1 MKSYISIDNTTNKIS
16 IDLNFFN
23 RLFIKKPP
31 KAEKLTALSLRV
43 IALLLQ
49 SMSDIEP
56 RNLPSRTK
64 MAKTLGVST
73 VAINNTL
80 FQLDV
85 NGFLVR
91 APEGMDGIVC
101 VDDKVTRMYQRQ
113 TAERICND
121 REQKKFSGKF
131 VISSNYNITT
141 EEYIKESVEATI
153 EHFISAHPEIRID
166 MIRKK
171 LAKEFEAQLQTILDE
186 ECSKQKKLEQ
196 EEDHD

>member
-1 MKSYISIDNTTNKIS
+1 MKSYINIDNTTNRIT

-31 KAEKLTALSLRV
+31 KDEKLTALSFRV
-43 IALLLQ
+43 MALLLQ

-80 FQLDV
+80 LQLDV

-91 APEGMDGIVC
+91 ASEGMDGFIG
-101 VDDKVTRMYQRQ
+101 VDDEVTKMYQRQ
-113 TAERICND
+113 RIKRIHNE
-121 REQKKFSGKF
+121 REQKKFSGRF
-131 VISSNYNITT
+131 IINCNYNITT
-141 EEYIKESVEATI
+141 EEYIKESVEETI
-153 EHFISAHPEIRID
+153 KDFISTHPEISVDTIV
-166 MIRKK
+166 RKK
-171 LAKEFEAQLQTILDE
+171 ITEEFETQLRIILE
-186 ECSKQKKLEQ
+186 KEYSEQKKLEQ
-196 EEDHD
+196 EKP